1 VAKTAFQ
8 LRAGAS
14 KVGTMPTS
22 RKRSKK
28 PRSSRKIRRRPGP
41 DIAEQRVLS
50 MDART
55 LAKDFAS
62 MLTDEDRREMELSMR
77 AEADGDAQRA
87 LAHYYASPRVVGV
100 PHPHHLHEIVDLG
113 SEAPGWVW
121 SRWITGQAYRW
132 MLVEQDQRVNDAV
145 FQEIVVGYPD
155 VDPDRPLGLD
165 VGEFCTRLAAS
176 DWVCEELA
184 TYEYGGLLDFLD
196 LKAGAFLE
204 RRADRIREWASTL
217 MGGYRLDGVRRDR
230 IELTELGSGT
240 QLEALNIGALAERED
255 GSCVVGRLVPIGVAP
270 GWMFESRPLTVPEST
285 ARAVSALVDEES
297 PAAWVCALGD
307 ARREGTLPLHFA
319 HGHVTPLS
327 SDLVPDSWVGG
338 PGADIENALGVCEV
352 ALVSGRVNPA
362 TVQRSAAHVTA
373 VLMDSGVFAAAR
385 SRLATPEGAEVCRLL
400 ADSTPEPVSGRCLE
414 LARLCERAA

>member
-1 VAKTAFQ
+1 
-8 LRAGAS
+8 
-14 KVGTMPTS
+14 
-22 RKRSKK
+22 
-28 PRSSRKIRRRPGP
+28 
-41 DIAEQRVLS
+41 

-55 LAKDFAS
+55 FAKDFAS

-100 PHPHHLHEIVDLG
+100 PLPHHLHEIIDLG
-113 SEAPGWVW
+113 IEAPGWVW
-121 SRWITGQAYRW
+121 SRWVSGQAYRW
-132 MLVEQDQRVNDAV
+132 MLVEEDKRVDDAV
-145 FQEIVVGYPD
+145 LQELVVGYPD
-155 VDPDRPLGLD
+155 VDLERPLGLD
-165 VGEFCTRLAAS
+165 IGEFCTRLAAS

-196 LKAGAFLE
+196 LRAGAFLE
-204 RRADRIREWASTL
+204 RRADRIREWASAP

-230 IELTELGSGT
+230 IEITELGSGT

-270 GWMFESRPLTVPEST
+270 GWMFSRRPLTVPEET
-285 ARAVSALVDEES
+285 ARAVSGLVDEES
-297 PAAWVCALGD
+297 PDAWVCALGD

-319 HGHVTPLS
+319 HGHTTPLS

-373 VLMDSGVFAAAR
+373 VLMDSAAFAAVR
-385 SRLATPEGAEVCRLL
+385 SRLATPEGAEVWRLL
-400 ADSTPEPVSGRCLE
+400 AESTPEPVRGRCLE